1 MKKHILL
8 LCLAL
13 TTSTLWS
20 QKNETNNTK
29 ALFKIAPNV
38 ESSSNDK
45 PIFSTEK
52 STPIWSDDF
61 SDPSTWEIVTTGQG
75 SFIIGNNSD
84 PGITS
89 ATDYMGAMETAGT
102 SAANGFAFFNGVQY
116 LLNADVDPQD
126 TWVAS
131 DTIDLSGTSSAFL
144 SLKFNQRYRA
154 FNYDQTFVE
163 FSEDGGATWTAFS
176 ADVNI
181 DVATNADAVQN
192 NVSVLIPT
200 TNSALSMIRFRW
212 ISDSDNDQY
221 ASGYGW
227 MIDDVELY
235 EPYDNE
241 LSLEK
246 LYTHDIY
253 NDWDYYETPLSQA
266 QSTTIFA
273 IIKNNGAA
281 SQTQDLTV
289 EISGSGGQAPS
300 SSNVSFTV
308 EPGAT
313 DTVIYDTGFT
323 PSLIG
328 GYTVTATL
336 PEDSLATNNS
346 LSEDFEMTQH
356 LYGHNHP
363 LGSSIIDFTQEG
375 LVGVG
380 NQFGVVVNEV
390 VKGLDVSFASG
401 TTSGLE
407 VEVLVYEVVSNIQ
420 DAANV
425 FVGGAIGGLYVLPSP
440 VPTNTSLTIP
450 LENLNGDIGI
460 SLEAGKVYMAL
471 VSAYQDS
478 EINMAIKRST
488 KGDDD
493 FSTVCFGPFGEG
505 DAENY
510 YNGWGWSPAVKLNF
524 EPTIGISENNSNVHV
539 GDIFPNPV
547 SSESVIN
554 ILVDNAQQVE
564 FTIVNLSG
572 KTVKTNSMNL
582 EEGENQVSIDSSD
595 LPSGAYRIVIS
606 TEDTLMT
613 RMFVKK

>member
-1 MKKHILL
+1 
-8 LCLAL
+8 
-13 TTSTLWS
+13 
-20 QKNETNNTK
+20 
-29 ALFKIAPNV
+29 
-38 ESSSNDK
+38 
-45 PIFSTEK
+45 
-52 STPIWSDDF
+52 
-61 SDPSTWEIVTTGQG
+61 
-75 SFIIGNNSD
+75 
-84 PGITS
+84 
-89 ATDYMGAMETAGT
+89 
-102 SAANGFAFFNGVQY
+102 
-116 LLNADVDPQD
+116 
-126 TWVAS
+126 
-131 DTIDLSGTSSAFL
+131 
-144 SLKFNQRYRA
+144 
-154 FNYDQTFVE
+154 
-163 FSEDGGATWTAFS
+163 
-176 ADVNI
+176 
-181 DVATNADAVQN
+181 
-192 NVSVLIPT
+192 
-200 TNSALSMIRFRW
+200 
-212 ISDSDNDQY
+212 
-221 ASGYGW
+221 

-606 TEDTLMT
+606 GEDTLMS

>member
-8 LCLAL
+8 LCLSL
-13 TTSTLWS
+13 TTSALWS
-20 QKNETNNTK
+20 QKNETNNTN
-29 ALFKIAPNV
+29 ALFRLAPFV
-38 ESSSNDK
+38 ESTTNLK
-45 PIFSTEK
+45 PNLSHQK

-61 SDPSTWEIVTTGQG
+61 SDPSTWDIVSAGQG
-75 SFIIGNNSD
+75 SFVIGDNSD

-89 ATDYMGAMETAGT
+89 ANQYMGAMETAGT
-102 SAANGFAFFNGVQY
+102 SAANGFAFFNGVQH
-116 LLNADVDPQD
+116 LVNADVDPQD
-126 TWVAS
+126 TWVS
-131 DTIDLSGTSSAFL
+131 TDTIDLSGTSSAFL
-144 SLKFNQRYRA
+144 SLRFNQRYRA

-163 FSEDGGATWTAFS
+163 FSEDGGASWTAFS
-176 ADVNI
+176 ADVNV

-192 NVSVLIPT
+192 NLSVLLPT

-221 ASGYGW
+221 GSGYGW
-227 MIDDVELY
+227 MIDDVEIY

-241 LSLEK
+241 LSIEK

-273 IIKNNGAA
+273 IIKNNGSV

-289 EISGSGGQAPS
+289 EISGAGT
-300 SSNVSFTV
+300 SNGTASFTV
-308 EPGAT
+308 EAGAT

-323 PSLIG
+323 PSAIG
-328 GYTVTATL
+328 SYTLTATL

-363 LGSSIIDFTQEG
+363 LASNVIDFTQEG
-375 LVGVG
+375 LIGVG
-380 NQFGVVVNEV
+380 NQFGVVANEV
-390 VKGLDVSFASG
+390 VKGLDVSFAGG
-401 TTSGLE
+401 TTAGLE
-407 VEVLVYEVVSNIQ
+407 VEVLVYEVVTNIQ

-425 FVGGAIGGLYVLPSP
+425 FVGGAVGGLYFLPSP
-440 VPTNTSLTIP
+440 VPTNTAITIP

-471 VSAYQDS
+471 VSTYQSPD
-478 EINMAIKRST
+478 INMAIKRST

-493 FSTVCFGPFGEG
+493 FSTVCFGPFGQG
-505 DAENY
+505 GAENY
-510 YNGWGWSPAVKLNF
+510 FNGWGWSPAVKLNF
-524 EPTIGISENNSNVHV
+524 EPTIGISENNSTVHV

-564 FTIVNLSG
+564 FTIVDLSG

-582 EEGENQVSIDSSD
+582 NEGDNQVSIDSSD

-606 TEDTLMT
+606 SVDTLMT
-613 RMFVKK
+613 RIFVKK

>member
-8 LCLAL
+8 LCLSL

-20 QKNETNNTK
+20 QKNETNNTN
-29 ALFKIAPNV
+29 AVFEIAPFV
-38 ESSSNDK
+38 ESSTNFK
-45 PIFSTEK
+45 PNLSHQK

-61 SDPSTWEIVTTGQG
+61 SDPSTWEIVSAGQG
-75 SFIIGNNSD
+75 SFVIGDNSD

-89 ATDYMGAMETAGT
+89 AAQYMGGMETAGT
-102 SAANGFAFFNGVQY
+102 SASNGFAFFNGVQH
-116 LLNADVDPQD
+116 LVNADVDPQD
-126 TWVAS
+126 TWVSS

-181 DVATNADAVQN
+181 DEPTNGDPVQN
-192 NVSVLIPT
+192 NLSVLLPT

-212 ISDSDNDQY
+212 ISDSDSDQY
-221 ASGYGW
+221 GSGYGW
-227 MIDDVELY
+227 MIDDVEIY

-241 LSLEK
+241 LSIEK

-273 IIKNNGAA
+273 IIKNNGAV

-289 EISGSGGQAPS
+289 EISGAGS
-300 SSNVSFTV
+300 SSSSVSFTV
-308 EPGAT
+308 EPGT
-313 DTVIYDTGFT
+313 SDTVIYDTGFT
-323 PSLIG
+323 PSQLG
-328 GYTVTATL
+328 SYTVTATL
-336 PEDSLATNNS
+336 PEDSLATNNT

-363 LGSSIIDFTQEG
+363 LGSSVIDFTQEG
-375 LVGVG
+375 LIGVG
-380 NQFGVVVNEV
+380 NQFGVVANEV
-390 VKGLDVSFASG
+390 VKGIDVSFAGG
-401 TTSGLE
+401 TSPGLE
-407 VEVLVYEVVSNIQ
+407 VEVLVYEVVTNIQ

-425 FVGGAIGGLYVLPSP
+425 FVGGAVGGLYFLPSP
-440 VPTNTSLTIP
+440 VPTNAPVTIP
-450 LENLNGDIGI
+450 LENLDGDIGI

-471 VSAYQDS
+471 VSTYQGP
-478 EINMAIKRST
+478 EINMAIKRSS

-493 FSTVCFGPFGEG
+493 YSTVCFGPFGQGG
-505 DAENY
+505 DENY
-510 YNGWGWSPAVKLNF
+510 FNGWGWSPAVKLNF
-524 EPTIGISENNSNVHV
+524 EPTIGISENDSEVHV
-539 GDIFPNPV
+539 GAIYPNPV
-547 SSESVIN
+547 TSESVITLN
-554 ILVDNAQQVE
+554 IDNAQNIELSV
-564 FTIVNLSG
+564 FDLSG
-572 KTVKTNSMNL
+572 KKLNMNSLYLQKGAN
-582 EEGENQVSIDSSD
+582 EVSIDSSN
-595 LPSGAYRIVIS
+595 LSSGVYKIVIS
-606 TEDTLMT
+606 NENTFVT

>member
-1 MKKHILL
+1 MKKHVLL
-8 LCLAL
+8 LCLSL
-13 TTSTLWS
+13 TTSALWS
-20 QKNETNNTK
+20 QKNETNNTNP
-29 ALFKIAPNV
+29 LFEMAPFV
-38 ESSSNDK
+38 ESSTNLK
-45 PIFSTEK
+45 PNLSHQK

-61 SDPSTWEIVTTGQG
+61 SDPSTWEIVSAGQG
-75 SFIIGNNSD
+75 SFLIGDNSD

-89 ATDYMGAMETAGT
+89 QAQYMGGMETNGT

-116 LLNADVDPQD
+116 LVNADVDPQD
-126 TWVAS
+126 TWVS
-131 DTIDLSGTSSAFL
+131 TDTIDLSGTSSAFL
-144 SLKFNQRYRA
+144 SLRFNQRYRA

-181 DVATNADAVQN
+181 DVPTNGDPLQN
-192 NVSVLIPT
+192 NVSVLLPT

-212 ISDSDNDQY
+212 ISDSDSDQY
-221 ASGYGW
+221 GSGYGW

-253 NDWDYYETPLSQA
+253 NDWDYYQTPLSQA
-266 QSTTIFA
+266 QSTTIYA
-273 IIKNNGAA
+273 IIRNNGAV
-281 SQTQDLTV
+281 SQTQDLSV
-289 EISGSGGQAPS
+289 DISGAGTFSGT
-300 SSNVSFTV
+300 VSFTV
-308 EPGAT
+308 EPGTT

-323 PSLIG
+323 PSAIG
-328 GYTVTATL
+328 LHTVTATL
-336 PEDSLATNNS
+336 PDDSLATNNS

-363 LGSSIIDFTQEG
+363 LGSSVIDFTQEG
-375 LVGVG
+375 LIGVG
-380 NQFGVVVNEV
+380 NQFGVVANEV
-390 VKGLDVSFASG
+390 VKGLDVSFAGG

-407 VEVLVYEVVSNIQ
+407 VEVLVYEVVTNIQ

-425 FVGGAIGGLYVLPSP
+425 FVGGAVGGLYFLPSP
-440 VPTNTSLTIP
+440 VPTNTAVTIP

-471 VSAYQDS
+471 VSTYQSPD
-478 EINMAIKRST
+478 INMAIKRSS

-493 FSTVCFGPFGEG
+493 FSTVCFGPFGQG
-505 DAENY
+505 GAENY
-510 YNGWGWSPAVKLNF
+510 FNGWGWSPAVKLNF
-524 EPTIGISENNSNVHV
+524 EPTIGISENNSTVHV

-564 FTIVNLSG
+564 FTIVDLSG
-572 KTVKTNSMNL
+572 RTVKTNSMNL
-582 EEGENQVSIDSSD
+582 NEGDNQVSIDSSD

-606 TEDTLMT
+606 GEDTVMT

>member
-8 LCLAL
+8 LCLSI

-20 QKNETNNTK
+20 QKNETNNTN
-29 ALFKIAPNV
+29 ALFEMAPFV
-38 ESSSNDK
+38 ESSTNLK
-45 PIFSTEK
+45 PNLSHVK

-61 SDPSTWEIVTTGQG
+61 SDPSAWDIVSAGQG
-75 SFIIGNNSD
+75 SFIIGDNSD

-89 ATDYMGAMETAGT
+89 QAQYMGGMETAGT
-102 SAANGFAFFNGVQY
+102 SAANGFAFFNGVQH
-116 LLNADVDPQD
+116 LVNADVDPQD
-126 TWVAS
+126 TWVS
-131 DTIDLSGTSSAFL
+131 TDTIDLSGTSSAFL
-144 SLKFNQRYRA
+144 SLRFNQRYRA

-163 FSEDGGATWTAFS
+163 FSEDGGASWTAFS

-181 DVATNADAVQN
+181 DVATNGDPVQN
-192 NVSVLIPT
+192 NLSVLLPT

-212 ISDSDNDQY
+212 ISDSDSDQY
-221 ASGYGW
+221 GSGYGW
-227 MIDDVELY
+227 MIDDVEIY

-241 LSLEK
+241 LSIEK

-273 IIKNNGAA
+273 IIKNNGSV

-289 EISGSGGQAPS
+289 EISGAGT
-300 SSNVSFTV
+300 SNGTASFTV
-308 EPGAT
+308 EAGAT

-323 PSLIG
+323 PSAIG
-328 GYTVTATL
+328 SYTVTATL

-363 LGSSIIDFTQEG
+363 LASNVIDFTQEG
-375 LVGVG
+375 LIGVG
-380 NQFGVVVNEV
+380 NQFGVVANEV
-390 VKGLDVSFASG
+390 VKGLDVSFAGG
-401 TTSGLE
+401 TTAGLE
-407 VEVLVYEVVSNIQ
+407 VEVLVYEVVTNIQ

-425 FVGGAIGGLYVLPSP
+425 FVGGAVGGLYFLPSP
-440 VPTNTSLTIP
+440 VPTNTAITIP

-471 VSAYQDS
+471 VSTYQSPD
-478 EINMAIKRST
+478 INMAIKRST

-493 FSTVCFGPFGEG
+493 FSTVCFGPFGQG
-505 DAENY
+505 GAENY
-510 YNGWGWSPAVKLNF
+510 FNGWGWSPAVKLNF
-524 EPTIGISENNSNVHV
+524 EPTIGISENNSTVHV

-554 ILVDNAQQVE
+554 VLVDNAQQIE
-564 FTIVNLSG
+564 FMILDLSG
-572 KTVKTNSMNL
+572 KTVKSNSMNL

-595 LPSGAYRIVIS
+595 LPAGAYRIVIS
-606 TEDTLMT
+606 SEDNVMT